1 MTEYKI
7 TKFSFADFRRKTLR
21 ELTPHNM
28 ENLDNRTF
36 INKVIVLATCDLD
49 SIFKDNSPYQIL
61 KARTEIDSEDIDYFF
76 ESFQKILKH
85 SKEPKE
91 VWKRTPLK
99 DKASKETIY
108 WLQRSLALT
117 EDLTENL
124 KRRRWILAAI
134 TMEYSYI
141 KDFKKVLHFGQEALA
156 VKVGIILESIFN
168 LVPSLRKY
176 GQNHFQ
182 HFFHF

>member
-28 ENLDNRTF
+28 ENMDNRTF

-61 KARTEIDSEDIDYFF
+61 KARTEIDIEDIDYFF
-76 ESFQKILKH
+76 QSFQKILKNTE
-85 SKEPKE
+85 EPKE
-91 VWKRTPLK
+91 AWERTPLK

-108 WLQRSLALT
+108 WLQRELELT
-117 EDLTENL
+117 EDL
-124 KRRRWILAAI
+124 KKRRWILAGKYFRSSFDHECLVCPVSARCCLPCVCPV
-134 TMEYSYI
+134 SYCG
-141 KDFKKVLHFGQEALA
+141 V
-156 VKVGIILESIFN
+156 
-168 LVPSLRKY
+168 
-176 GQNHFQ
+176 
-182 HFFHF
+182 